1 MQRRSSRLD
10 KISFDGAVVV
20 TLDVVDVIDN
30 DLVKRFRVADPGLV
44 SDRVKVE
51 SEGPAMVS

>member
-20 TLDVVDVIDN
+20 TLDVDEVIDS
-30 DLVKRFRVADPGLV
+30 DLVKRFRVADAGLA
-44 SDRVKVE
+44 SERVKIE
-51 SEGPAMVS
+51 SEDPAMVS

>member
-20 TLDVVDVIDN
+20 TLDVEDVIDS
-30 DLVKRFRVADPGLV
+30 DLVKRFRVADAGLA
-44 SDRVKVE
+44 SDRVTVE